1 MKKQKTYVAMLL
13 AVLVILS
20 LAGCGMKNAKDNAEA
35 TTGWSVAN
43 PDNTTEDKKTTEST
57 DAKDNAQ
64 DNNMEEDADG
74 IMDNLG
80 AGTFDTYE
88 DAKNYLMDKL
98 TADNEDIAYEFREET
113 QDLTSYDSN
122 NPGAEGYQFHV
133 YESEG
138 GKKTGDYYVD
148 KDTGKVYRYTKDN
161 KITEY

>member
-13 AVLVILS
+13 AVFVILS
-20 LAGCGMKNAKDNAEA
+20 LVGCGMKNSKDNAET

-43 PDNTTEDKKTTEST
+43 PDNTTENKKTTEST
-57 DAKDNAQ
+57 GTDNNAQ
-64 DNNMEEDADG
+64 NNVEEDTDG

-98 TADNEDIAYEFREET
+98 TADNEDIAYEFREE
-113 QDLTSYDSN
+113 DENLTSYDSN

-161 KITEY
+161 KITEF

>member
-13 AVLVILS
+13 VALVILS
-20 LAGCGMKNAKDNAEA
+20 LAGCGMKNSKDNAEA
-35 TTGWSVAN
+35 TTGWSVEN
-43 PDNTTEDKKTTEST
+43 PDNTTKDKKTTEST
-57 DAKDNAQ
+57 DAEDN
-64 DNNMEEDADG
+64 
-74 IMDNLG
+74 
-80 AGTFDTYE
+80 E

-98 TADNEDIAYEFREET
+98 TADNEDMSYEFREET
-113 QDLTSYDSN
+113 QDLTSYDSG

-161 KITEY
+161 KIMEY

>member
-13 AVLVILS
+13 AALVILS
-20 LAGCGMKNAKDNAEA
+20 LAGCGMKNSKDNAEA
-35 TTGWSVAN
+35 TTGWSVEN
-43 PDNTTEDKKTTEST
+43 PDNTTKDKK
-57 DAKDNAQ
+57 
-64 DNNMEEDADG
+64 EEDADG

-98 TADNEDIAYEFREET
+98 TADNEDMSYEFREET
-113 QDLTSYDSN
+113 QDLTSYDSG

-161 KITEY
+161 KIMEY

>member
-13 AVLVILS
+13 AALVILS
-20 LAGCGMKNAKDNAEA
+20 LAGCGMKNSKDNAEA
-35 TTGWSVAN
+35 TTGWSVEN
-43 PDNTTEDKKTTEST
+43 PDNTTKDKKTT
-57 DAKDNAQ
+57 
-64 DNNMEEDADG
+64 
-74 IMDNLG
+74 
-80 AGTFDTYE
+80 

-98 TADNEDIAYEFREET
+98 TADNEDMSYEFREET
-113 QDLTSYDSN
+113 QDLTSYDSG

-161 KITEY
+161 KIMEY

>member
-13 AVLVILS
+13 AALVILS
-20 LAGCGMKNAKDNAEA
+20 LAGCGMKNSKDNAET
-35 TTGWSVAN
+35 TTGWSVEN
-43 PDNTTEDKKTTEST
+43 PDNTTKDKKTTEST
-57 DAKDNAQ
+57 DAEDNI
-64 DNNMEEDADG
+64 EEDADG

-98 TADNEDIAYEFREET
+98 TADNEDMSYEFWEET
-113 QDLTSYDSN
+113 QDLTSYDSG

-161 KITEY
+161 KIMEY

>member
-1 MKKQKTYVAMLL
+1 MRK
-13 AVLVILS
+13 I
-20 LAGCGMKNAKDNAEA
+20 
-35 TTGWSVAN
+35 
-43 PDNTTEDKKTTEST
+43 
-57 DAKDNAQ
+57 
-64 DNNMEEDADG
+64 EEDADG

-98 TADNEDIAYEFREET
+98 TADNEDMSYEFREET
-113 QDLTSYDSN
+113 QDLTSYDSG

-161 KITEY
+161 KIMEY

>member
-13 AVLVILS
+13 AALVILS
-20 LAGCGMKNAKDNAEA
+20 LAGCGMKNSKDNAEA
-35 TTGWSVAN
+35 TTGWSVEN
-43 PDNTTEDKKTTEST
+43 PDNTTKDKKTTEST
-57 DAKDNAQ
+57 DAEDNI
-64 DNNMEEDADG
+64 EEDADG

-98 TADNEDIAYEFREET
+98 TADNEDMSYEFREET
-113 QDLTSYDSN
+113 QDLTSYDSG

-138 GKKTGDYYVD
+138 GKKRGDYYVD

-161 KITEY
+161 KIMEY

>member
-13 AVLVILS
+13 AA
-20 LAGCGMKNAKDNAEA
+20 AGNFITCRLWNEKFKDNAEA
-35 TTGWSVAN
+35 TTGWSVEN
-43 PDNTTEDKKTTEST
+43 PDNTTKDKKTTEST
-57 DAKDNAQ
+57 DAEDNI
-64 DNNMEEDADG
+64 EEDADG

-98 TADNEDIAYEFREET
+98 TADNEDMSYEFREET
-113 QDLTSYDSN
+113 QDLTSYDSG

-161 KITEY
+161 KIMEY

>member
-13 AVLVILS
+13 AVVVILS

-43 PDNTTEDKKTTEST
+43 PDNTTENKKTTEST
-57 DAKDNAQ
+57 DAEDNAQ
-64 DNNMEEDADG
+64 DSIDEDADG
-74 IMDNLG
+74 VMDNLG

-98 TADNEDIAYEFREET
+98 TTDNEDVAYEFREET

-133 YESEG
+133 YESKE

-148 KDTGKVYRYTKDN
+148 KDTGKVYRYTKDH

>member
-13 AVLVILS
+13 AVLVVLS
-20 LAGCGMKNAKDNAEA
+20 LAGCGMKNSKDNAEA

-43 PDNTTEDKKTTEST
+43 PDNTTENKKTTEST
-57 DAKDNAQ
+57 DTDNNAQ
-64 DNNMEEDADG
+64 NNIEEDTDG

-98 TADNEDIAYEFREET
+98 TADNEDIDYEFREE
-113 QDLTSYDSN
+113 DENLTSYDSN

-161 KITEY
+161 KITEF

>member
-20 LAGCGMKNAKDNAEA
+20 LAGCGMKNSKDNAEA

-43 PDNTTEDKKTTEST
+43 PDNTTENKKTTEST
-57 DAKDNAQ
+57 DTDNNAQ
-64 DNNMEEDADG
+64 NNIEEDADG

-98 TADNEDIAYEFREET
+98 TADNEDIDYEFREE
-113 QDLTSYDSN
+113 DENLTSYDSN

-161 KITEY
+161 KITEF